1 LEPWSLKVRPGYT
14 TENYEMEPV
23 RIDLLILALNVIL
36 IALIL
41 TAPLLVG
48 LLIIR
53 VLRKWMAED
62 RKAFEDD
69 IRSKLGEIAKIYAE
83 VKKELAELR

>member
-1 LEPWSLKVRPGYT
+1 
-14 TENYEMEPV
+14 MEPL
-23 RIDLLILALNVIL
+23 RMDFLILALNAIL

-53 VLRKWMAED
+53 LLRKGISDD
-62 RKAFEDD
+62 RTTFEDE
-69 IRSKLGEIAKIYAE
+69 IRSKLSEIE
-83 VKKELAELR
+83 ETQAELMVELTKLR

>member
-1 LEPWSLKVRPGYT
+1 MM
-14 TENYEMEPV
+14 ENYEMELL
-23 RIDLLILALNVIL
+23 RMDFLILTLNAIL

-53 VLRKWMAED
+53 LLRKGISDD
-62 RKAFEDD
+62 RKAFEDE
-69 IRSKLGEIAKIYAE
+69 IRSKLGEIE
-83 VKKELAELR
+83 ESHAELMVELTKLR

>member
-1 LEPWSLKVRPGYT
+1 
-14 TENYEMEPV
+14 MEPL
-23 RIDLLILALNVIL
+23 RMDFLILALNAIL

-53 VLRKWMAED
+53 LLRKGISDD
-62 RKAFEDD
+62 RTTFEDD
-69 IRSKLGEIAKIYAE
+69 IRSKLREIE
-83 VKKELAELR
+83 ETQAELMVELTKLR